1 MVTEH
6 LGRSSRALVAVALVV
21 SGLAFAVA
29 PVAASTGAP
38 HALSP
43 QCGPKTA
50 THFAAPGV
58 GQSATYAANSAG
70 TVTVLQQSQTTLSV
84 TSVSP
89 ATGWKDSIVAATGT
103 TVHVSFQRIG
113 HEEEQERFWA
123 RVNSTGTRITIII
136 QSCT

>member
-6 LGRSSRALVAVALVV
+6 LGRHSRALVAVALVV
-21 SGLAFAVA
+21 SGLAFTAA
-29 PVAASTGAP
+29 PVAASTGVRHAP
-38 HALSP
+38 NTT
-43 QCGPKTA
+43 CGPKTA

-70 TVTVLQQSQTTLSV
+70 TVTMLQQSQTTLSV

-89 ATGWKDSIVAATGT
+89 ATGWKDSVVTATGT
-103 TVHVSFQRIG
+103 TVHVSFQKVG
-113 HEEEQERFWA
+113 DPADQERFFA
-123 RVNSTGTRITIII
+123 RLNSTGTRITIVI

>member
-21 SGLAFAVA
+21 SGLALAAA
-29 PVAASTGAP
+29 PVAASTAAP
-38 HALSP
+38 HITNTT
-43 QCGPKTA
+43 CGPKTA

-70 TVTVLQQSQTTLSV
+70 TVTLLQESLTTLHV

-89 ATGWKDSIVAATGT
+89 AAGWKDSVVTATGT
-103 TVHVSFQRIG
+103 KVHVSFQQVG
-113 HEEEQERFWA
+113 DPQEQERFWA
-123 RVNSTGTRITIII
+123 RLNSTGTRIAIVI